1 MMVKSYSKAK
11 ILCVTGEAIVAEKE
25 GQFGSVPSEEGNSRI
40 QVIAFLLIFGGILH
54 ALKPQVVT
62 LDWPEVVVIA
72 IGIILIVIPL
82 GNIGALIE
90 SLEWGKT
97 KILFRE
103 VRKLDETVTSA
114 EHETMATSDLSTEG
128 PVPLDTSEPRSE
140 VSSSE
145 WTKKIETLLSTDPEM
160 ALIRIGVEIERML
173 DELEGR
179 DGTRTPSSGI
189 VWSRTM
195 RNLQTK
201 RIITPQ
207 TVTALTDFRNVRNQL
222 IHPTGGRVADSLV
235 ISTVDSGIKLL
246 RLLSTL
252 KRKDRG

>member
-1 MMVKSYSKAK
+1 M
-11 ILCVTGEAIVAEKE
+11 IGEAIVAEKE
-25 GQFGSVPSEEGNSRI
+25 GQYGSLPTEEGNPRI

-72 IGIILIVIPL
+72 IGIILVVVPL
-82 GNIGALIE
+82 DNIGTVIE

-103 VRKLDETVTSA
+103 VRRLDETVTSA
-114 EHETMATSDLSTEG
+114 EREAIATSGLSTEG
-128 PVPLDTSEPRSE
+128 PVPPQTSEHPLKD
-140 VSSSE
+140 SSSE
-145 WTKKIETLLSTDPEM
+145 WNKKIESLLSTDREM

-173 DELEGR
+173 EELEGR

-195 RNLQTK
+195 RDLQVNG
-201 RIITPQ
+201 IITPQ
-207 TVTALTDFRNVRNQL
+207 TVTALTNFRNVRNQL
-222 IHPTGGRVADSLV
+222 IHPSGGRVAESLV

-252 KRKDRG
+252 KRKDRE